1 MTAVPVTRPIDNL
14 SRVVRR
20 ALHIAVMAPPWIP
33 VPPPAY
39 GGTEA
44 VVASLCD
51 ELAARGHD
59 VTLFAA
65 PGSRSAARVY
75 APLERA
81 HPDKIGLALF
91 EADHVASVYDTVERA
106 ARGGEPF
113 DVVHDHSGFT
123 ALAMA
128 HHVCAPVVHTLHAP
142 FDGETRPFYERHGH
156 KARLVAI
163 SHSQAV
169 QAPAGV
175 PVTDVV
181 PNPLRLE
188 DWPFCKDKGDYLLW
202 MGRMDPVKGAHRAI
216 TAARRA
222 GSRLVL
228 AGPVQPRQQEYFAH
242 EIEPR
247 LDGEQ
252 IFYAG
257 EVGGRRREELFARAK
272 GFLMPIRW
280 AEPFGMVMVEALACG
295 TPVLAFPEGAASEIV
310 IHGENGFHVADEYE
324 MADAIDEL
332 RAIDP
337 HRCRESVAERYDVG
351 IVADGYEAVYDHV
364 LHQAEPRARF
374 FERQRRLTSGRWHAG
389 PDQSGQARALHLEVV
404 A

>member
-1 MTAVPVTRPIDNL
+1 MTARLVTIPIDNS

-65 PGSRSAARVY
+65 PWSRSVARVRT
-75 APLERA
+75 PLERA
-81 HPDKIGLALF
+81 HPDEIGSALF
-91 EADHVASVYDTVERA
+91 EADYIASVYDAIETA
-106 ARGGEPF
+106 AMNAKPF
-113 DVVHDHSGFT
+113 DLVHDHSGFT

-128 HHVCAPVVHTLHAP
+128 HRVGAPVVHTLHGV
-142 FDGETRPFYERHGH
+142 FDEQTRPFYERHGH

-163 SHSQAV
+163 SHSQAD
-169 QAPAGV
+169 QAPPGV

-181 PNPLRLE
+181 PNPLRCE

-228 AGPVQPRQQEYFAH
+228 AGPVQPGQQEYFAR
-242 EIEPR
+242 EIEPQ
-247 LDGEQ
+247 LDGQ
-252 IFYAG
+252 QTFYAG
-257 EVGGRRREELFARAK
+257 EVGGRRRKELFAGAR

-295 TPVLAFPEGAASEIV
+295 TPVLAFPEGAAGEIV

-324 MADAIDEL
+324 MADAIDAL

-337 HRCRESVAERYDVG
+337 HRCRESIAERYDVG
-351 IVADGYEAVYDHV
+351 IVADGYEAVYNHA
-364 LHQAEPRARF
+364 LNEAEARARL
-374 FERQRRLTSGRWHAG
+374 FERQRRLPSGRLHAG
-389 PDQSGQARALHLEVV
+389 RDQSGQAGALHLEVV
-404 A
+404 S